1 MPQMLASPRYM
12 LSWALYRN
20 RFGESRVLSLG
31 DSLLIGRSP
40 QADLRIPDQA
50 VSRRHC
56 LLLGLG
62 DVPAGDRCW
71 VLVDLGSRN
80 GTYLNG
86 QRINRPHSLR
96 VGDRVQFG
104 RIHELLLINKPGQT
118 V

>member
-1 MPQMLASPRYM
+1 M

-40 QADLRIPDQA
+40 QAGLRIPDQA

-56 LLLGLG
+56 LLLGLRG
-62 DVPAGDRCW
+62 VPAGDRCW
-71 VLVDLGSRN
+71 ILVDLGSRN
-80 GTYLNG
+80 GTWLNG
-86 QRINRPHSLR
+86 QRISRPHPLR
-96 VGDRVQFG
+96 AGDRVQFG
-104 RIHELLLINKPGQT
+104 RIHELLLINRPGQT